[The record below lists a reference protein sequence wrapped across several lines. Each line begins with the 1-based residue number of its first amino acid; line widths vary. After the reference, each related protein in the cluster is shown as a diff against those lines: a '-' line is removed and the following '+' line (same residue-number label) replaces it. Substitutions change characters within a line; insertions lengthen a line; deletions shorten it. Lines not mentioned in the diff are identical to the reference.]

1 MKKKLFE
8 LRKSYDKLSIDFEKL
23 PSNPMDLFKI
33 WFDEV
38 SSHEGVDEV
47 NAFTLSTINSIGD
60 LRSRVVLLK
69 KIVNESFIF
78 FTNYESEKAQSI
90 FHNPK
95 VCMSF
100 YWPNLERQII
110 INGKAIKSSKKISDE
125 YFKSRPRGSQLGAHV
140 SPQSRE
146 IPSKNFLIQRLKK
159 IENKYKGVKIP
170 RPTNWGGIKVTP
182 HSYEFWQG
190 RPNRLHDRVKFFK
203 VQSNWEYV
211 KLAP

>member
-23 PSNPMDLFKI
+23 PSNPIDLFKI
-33 WFDEV
+33 WFEEV

-78 FTNYESEKAQSI
+78 FTNYESVKAQSI
-90 FHNPK
+90 FENPN

-182 HSYEFWQG
+182 HCYEFWQG